1 MYIYLDAP
9 LLNTQLFF
17 IHPFFD
23 LPFIHFL
30 KQIVSL
36 YCSFLFI
43 HIFIDFLL
51 YFFLYLLPSSS
62 LSLSLYLPNKQPYYN
77 NTALDAVSIFSSD
90 PLILESTSLHINHN
104 NSSSLLTKKPTKKNK
119 CGSSSSNSSKPAS
132 PRPKSTAPPKSNNS
146 SSSKTIPTPPRL
158 TSTLPPKP
166 APQNQRPK
174 CSPST
179 QTQPATRPN
188 PSSTPPSVSSSSSS
202 DWLLSGCM
210 GSISPSPR
218 IKLQQSMD
226 INHWTRAGSTP

>member
-77 NTALDAVSIFSSD
+77 NTALDAVSLFSSD
-90 PLILESTSLHINHN
+90 PLIFESTSPHPSITITPPLFLQRNQPKRINVV
-104 NSSSLLTKKPTKKNK
+104 
-119 CGSSSSNSSKPAS
+119 
-132 PRPKSTAPPKSNNS
+132 PRPQT
-146 SSSKTIPTPPRL
+146 
-158 TSTLPPKP
+158 
-166 APQNQRPK
+166 PQNRLLPGQKAPRRQK
-174 CSPST
+174 
-179 QTQPATRPN
+179 ATTAAAAKR
-188 PSSTPPSVSSSSSS
+188 SQHHL
-202 DWLLSGCM
+202 D
-210 GSISPSPR
+210 
-218 IKLQQSMD
+218 
-226 INHWTRAGSTP
+226 